1 MTSYAPVEVSFAP
14 TGGAGSTGVNVDVIF
29 WPVMSCTWYVIGVL
43 FPGVATGSAA
53 KVTTPVDGFN
63 V

>member
-1 MTSYAPVEVSFAP
+1 MSFAP
-14 TGGAGSTGVNVDVIF
+14 TGGTGSTGVNVDVIF

-53 KVTTPVDGFN
+53 KVTTPVDGFS